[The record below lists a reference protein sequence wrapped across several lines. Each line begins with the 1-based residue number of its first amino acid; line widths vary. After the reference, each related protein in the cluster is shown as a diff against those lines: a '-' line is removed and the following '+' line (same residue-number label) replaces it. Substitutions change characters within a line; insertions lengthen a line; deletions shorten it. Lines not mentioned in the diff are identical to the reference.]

1 MKTSQAAAGKHTLA
15 EILSQP
21 ECWQKCLRSLETDGQ
36 IERLRDS
43 LDLEAQWL
51 FVGCGSSYYIAQ
63 AAACSWAAI
72 TGRRAWAIPAS
83 ELLFSPERVLAQSDA
98 CQAVL
103 ISRSGHTS
111 EVLKAA
117 EYLETGR
124 KMRCLAIS
132 CASGQPL
139 EKIASHSLCLPDADE
154 RSTVMTRSFSS
165 MLLGLQVLAADLAG
179 NTDFLKAL
187 GGLPD
192 QAQAVLDRI
201 VPEIRDFASRQLF
214 DDYVFLAQGSLVGLA
229 AEAQLK
235 VLEMSCSHA
244 QSYHTLEFRH
254 GPKAIAGPDVLV
266 GFLIS
271 ESSQDI
277 ELEVLQETKALG
289 AATLVVI
296 NRAAP
301 GVRSHADLLLE
312 LRLDL
317 PEAARLAVFAF
328 VGQLLGL
335 YTGLAKEQNPD
346 APRNLTR
353 VVILDGGE

>member
-1 MKTSQAAAGKHTLA
+1 MDTSQIAAGKHTLA

-21 ECWQKCLRSLETDGQ
+21 ACWQKCLRSLETDGQ
-36 IERLRDS
+36 IEKLRPRVNP
-43 LDLEAQWL
+43 EAQWL

-63 AAACSWAAI
+63 AAAASWTTI
-72 TGRRAWAIPAS
+72 TGRRAWAMPAS
-83 ELLFSPERVLAQSDA
+83 ELLLFPERVLAEADS
-98 CQAVL
+98 CQVVL

-117 EYLETGR
+117 EYLENGR
-124 KMRCLAIS
+124 RMRSLAIS
-132 CASGQPL
+132 CARGQSL
-139 EKIASHSLCLPDADE
+139 EKIASYSLCLPEADE

-165 MLLGLQVLAADLAG
+165 MLLGLQYLAAELSG
-179 NTDFLKAL
+179 NAEFLGAL
-187 GGLPD
+187 NRLPG
-192 QAQAVLDRI
+192 QAQQALDRI
-201 VPEIRDFASRQLF
+201 VPEIRDFAGRESF
-214 DDYVFLAQGSLVGLA
+214 ADYVFLAQGPLVGLA

-235 VLEMSCSHA
+235 VMEMSCSHA

-271 ESSQDI
+271 ESAQET

-289 AATLVVI
+289 ASTLVVA
-296 NRAAP
+296 NQAAP
-301 GVRSHADLLLE
+301 HVREHADLLLE
-312 LRLDL
+312 LKLDL
-317 PEAARLAVFAF
+317 PDAARLPAYAFA
-328 VGQLLGL
+328 GQLLGL

-353 VVILDGGE
+353 VVILDGAD